1 MTQRRKSHSK
11 SSANFPFHTLLLG
24 VYPVLSL
31 LAANIQESPLDL
43 GWRAVLL
50 CALLAAA
57 LLGLAWLWLRD
68 WPRAGLVASAALAA
82 LLIYGQLYNALK
94 LVPGGELVARHRF
107 LAPVWLLAAG
117 VAIWWLATRLKR
129 TASITRT
136 LNVILLALLLIFPIF
151 TITSFAVRNSQAEQ
165 AALELPADVP
175 AQDLQ
180 NAPDVY
186 YIIADAYSRD
196 DLMQS
201 FYGFDNT
208 PFVLALRE
216 RGFYVA
222 ECSLSNY
229 PKTRLSLTS
238 SLNMNYLEDLG
249 ITANEQADEFFRR
262 IRNSAVRK
270 TFEALGYNIVS
281 FETGFYWTE
290 WPDADFFLSHTE
302 GAPSALRLNPF
313 ESLFLQTTL
322 FRAVLDLQP
331 LLAEQ
336 MVSSV
341 ELSPLEEHYEITKFA
356 VESLPELAR
365 LPGPKFVFAHLL
377 IPHGPFVF
385 AADGSFRPTSP
396 ALEEAYVD
404 QVTYL
409 NGYLLTAIDTI
420 LAEAERPVVI
430 ILQGDHGGPG
440 TQLSHDRMKILN
452 AYYMPAA
459 EADFYPQISPVNSFR
474 LLFNHYFN
482 YENALLPDISNYSTS
497 EDFFDMTVIQD
508 NRPGCTLN

>member
-1 MTQRRKSHSK
+1 MTRRRKSLFT
-11 SSANFPFHTLLLG
+11 SSANFPLHTLLFG

-43 GWRAVLL
+43 GWRALL
-50 CALLAAA
+50 LSALLAAA

-68 WPRAGLVASAALAA
+68 WPRAGLVASVALAA

-94 LVPGGELVARHRF
+94 LIPGGELVARHRF

-117 VAIWWLATRLKR
+117 AAIWWLATRLRKA
-129 TASITRT
+129 TEATRV
-136 LNVILLALLLIFPIF
+136 LNVIALLLIVFPAF
-151 TITSFAVRNSQAEQ
+151 TIASFAVRNSQAEQ
-165 AALELPADVP
+165 AAVELPAAVP
-175 AQDLQ
+175 AQDLA

-201 FYGFDNT
+201 FYDFDNT
-208 PFVLALRE
+208 PFLSALRQ

-331 LLAEQ
+331 LLAQ
-336 MVSSV
+336 QVVSSV

-356 VESLPELAR
+356 VESLPDLVR

-385 AADGSFRPTSP
+385 AADGSFRPSGP

-409 NGYLLTAIDTI
+409 NGHLLTAIDAI
-420 LAEAERPVVI
+420 LAESERPVVI

-440 TQLSHDRMKILN
+440 TQLSYDRMKILN

-459 EADFYPQISPVNSFR
+459 EADFYPQISPVNTFR
-474 LLFNHYFN
+474 LLFNHFFN

-497 EDFFDMTVIQD
+497 EDFFDTTVIQD
-508 NRPGCTLN
+508 NRPGCTSN